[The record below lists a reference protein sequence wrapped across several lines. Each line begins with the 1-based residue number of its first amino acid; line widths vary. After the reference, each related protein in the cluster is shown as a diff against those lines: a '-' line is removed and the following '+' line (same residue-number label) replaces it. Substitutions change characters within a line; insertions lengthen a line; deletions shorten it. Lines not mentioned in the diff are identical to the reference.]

1 MVAVTHTAR
10 QVRQVILDA
19 FVHTGHAPTVG
30 DIMAA
35 LGVPRAAVRAT
46 FREIAAIDTFWVEP
60 ETEQIHLLAPV
71 ANTKTPYIV
80 TVGGVRKWY
89 AVCGLAALGIW
100 AFFPGQTVQVAA
112 ACRDCGEA
120 IWLQFHDGQLT
131 AWSPSSLIAHLGVPV
146 ARWRDDVPG
155 A

>member
-10 QVRQVILDA
+10 QVRKVILDA
-19 FVHTGHAPTVG
+19 FVHTGQAPTVG
-30 DIMAA
+30 GIMAA
-35 LGVPRAAVRAT
+35 LGLSRAAVRAT
-46 FREIAAIDTFWVEP
+46 FREIATIDTFWVEP
-60 ETEQIHLLAPV
+60 ETEQIRLLAPF
-71 ANTKTPYIV
+71 ANTKTPYVV
-80 TVGGVRKWY
+80 TVEGVQKWY

-120 IWLQFHDGQLT
+120 IRLQCQDGQLT
-131 AWSPSSLIAHLGVPV
+131 ARSPAPLIAHLGVPV